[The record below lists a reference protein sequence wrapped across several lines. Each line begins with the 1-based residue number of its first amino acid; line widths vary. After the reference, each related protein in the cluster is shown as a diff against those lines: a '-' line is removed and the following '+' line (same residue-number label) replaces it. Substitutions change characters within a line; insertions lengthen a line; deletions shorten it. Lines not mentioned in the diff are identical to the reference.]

1 MLRIEAGMQA
11 KSLTGHDR
19 GRIYRIIR
27 ADEEYVW
34 LVDGIHR
41 TEENPKKKKRR
52 HIQVIYQDVSA
63 DSRARRED
71 KHV

>member
-1 MLRIEAGMQA
+1 MLRIEVGMQA
-11 KSLTGHDR
+11 KSLAGHDR

-27 ADEEYVW
+27 VDEEYVW
-34 LVDGIHR
+34 LVDGVHR

-52 HIQVIYQDVSA
+52 HVQVIYQDVPT